1 MKRTAQLISVIFNP
15 LLIPTYAMAMAMILT
30 PMAHLPIFTR
40 IGATAVITVLTAV
53 LPQMLIYSLHSLK
66 AISNISLTER
76 RERIIPY
83 SATCVLYIIAM
94 VYLSRASAP
103 QWLVD
108 MMLGAAV
115 ALVAVTLIS
124 LRWKISAHLTGMGG
138 LCAFIAVLSTIPGAS
153 PAMMWVLIAAV
164 LVSGCVGV
172 ARLGLERHTPAQI
185 GAGYVLGAAAMAL
198 CSLF

>member
-1 MKRTAQLISVIFNP
+1 MIRTAKLISIIFSP
-15 LLIPTYAMAMAMILT
+15 LLIPTYAMALAMILT
-30 PMAHLPIFTR
+30 PMAALPLLTR

-53 LPQMLIYSLHSLK
+53 LPLMLIFSLHSLK
-66 AISNISLTER
+66 MVSNTSLTER

-94 VYLSRASAP
+94 IYLCKASAP

-108 MMLGAAV
+108 MMLGATV

-138 LCAFIAVLSTIPGAS
+138 LCAFIAVLSTTYGAS
-153 PAMMWVLIAAV
+153 PSIMWVLIAAV
-164 LVSGCVGV
+164 LISGLVGV
-172 ARLGLERHTPAQI
+172 ARLGLGSHTPAQA
-185 GAGYVLGAAAMAL
+185 GAGYLLGAAAMAL
-198 CSLF
+198 CSLL